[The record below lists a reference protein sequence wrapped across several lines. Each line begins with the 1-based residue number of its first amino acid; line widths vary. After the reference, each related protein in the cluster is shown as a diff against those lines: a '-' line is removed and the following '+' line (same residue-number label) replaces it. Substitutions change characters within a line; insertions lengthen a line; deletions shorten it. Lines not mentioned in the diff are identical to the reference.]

1 MPCID
6 QTPFA
11 SAMGV
16 CSHAIQYCSI
26 SLWEREFLMASIA
39 EGVEEDHLARSLP
52 RVWRQPKSHLQA
64 ADELDWITKLSKV
77 VVGKSSTAVTL

>member
-1 MPCID
+1 
-6 QTPFA
+6 
-11 SAMGV
+11 
-16 CSHAIQYCSI
+16 
-26 SLWEREFLMASIA
+26 MASIA

-77 VVGKSSTAVTL
+77 VVGKSSTAVTLRFNRRQYSQCLTVKQYSLNLIITLK